1 LQSQSRNVAIQRKYT
16 VNTNMLY
23 ADNHTVH
30 TSKTIAAEI
39 LVITSTLCYITP
51 TAQEFLRRLLFS
63 YIKLQT
69 YLHETEF

>member
-1 LQSQSRNVAIQRKYT
+1 
-16 VNTNMLY
+16 MLY

-39 LVITSTLCYITP
+39 LVITSTLCSMTP